1 MHITLG
7 FLNEV
12 RCDIL
17 KNETPKT
24 LEQRLIRTS
33 VVEKF
38 EELQSLGHSPVCLFH
53 TRKACRL
60 SSETI
65 EIPCIAELD
74 ETFWVHL
81 QVPNVSSNSSMQRI
95 SMVSALSLQA
105 FLVWKSHTWE

>member
-60 SSETI
+60 SAETI
-65 EIPCIAELD
+65 EIPCIEELD
-74 ETFWVHL
+74 ETVGTCKWNQKGSRTARAAKPRL
-81 QVPNVSSNSSMQRI
+81 
-95 SMVSALSLQA
+95 
-105 FLVWKSHTWE
+105 